1 MNKQQLTDKLRNES
15 TKRNVDFNTLRRL
28 YMYDRFIERLSL
40 SKYND
45 NFVLKGGFYLST
57 LYGVESR
64 STMDIDTAFRNAN
77 FDKDTITEMINSII
91 FIDINDDAIVKL
103 VKIDDIRDEDEY
115 GGFRVSLEVN
125 IDGSKESFHIDIATG
140 DPITPKSIKFKYR
153 PTLSENFINVNA
165 YNIETVLAEKIET
178 VLSRAEANSRMRDFY
193 DIYLI
198 YTRDWD
204 NINKDHFIKA
214 IENTFKDR
222 EFKGDIQ
229 ETFEIIKESSILE
242 NKWNQYSRRNEY
254 CKSLKYKELIK
265 IIDIIIEEIQVVII
279 H

>member
-1 MNKQQLTDKLRNES
+1 MNKQQLTDKLRNEA

-77 FDKDTITEMINSII
+77 FDKETITEMINSII
-91 FIDINDDAIVKL
+91 SIDINDDAIVKL

-125 IDGSKESFHIDIATG
+125 IDGSRESFHIDIATG
-140 DPITPKSIKFKYR
+140 DPITPKEIRYKYL
-153 PTLSENFINVNA
+153 PLLGDYYIDLYA
-165 YNIETVLAEKIET
+165 YNLNI
-178 VLSRAEANSRMRDFY
+178 DQH
-193 DIYLI
+193 YLI
-198 YTRDWD
+198 
-204 NINKDHFIKA
+204 N
-214 IENTFKDR
+214 
-222 EFKGDIQ
+222 
-229 ETFEIIKESSILE
+229 
-242 NKWNQYSRRNEY
+242 
-254 CKSLKYKELIK
+254 SLMLMLTI
-265 IIDIIIEEIQVVII
+265 
-279 H
+279 

>member
-1 MNKQQLTDKLRNES
+1 MNKQQLTDKLRNEV

-77 FDKDTITEMINSII
+77 FDKETITEMINSII
-91 FIDINDDAIVKL
+91 SIDINDDAIVKL

-153 PTLSENFINVNA
+153 PTLSDKFINVNA

-204 NINKDHFIKA
+204 NINKSHFRKA
-214 IENTFKDR
+214 MENTFKDR
-222 EFKGDIQ
+222 GFKGDIQ
-229 ETFEIIKESSILE
+229 ETFEIIEESSILE
-242 NKWNQYSRRNEY
+242 NKWNQYARRNSY
-254 CKSLKYKELIK
+254 CEDLNYDNVSK
-265 IIDIIIEEIQVVII
+265 IVETIVKDTNNL
-279 H
+279 